1 MKKSIIVAALI
12 AAIGSISANAQVI
25 EQPKF
30 FDNWSIGIEGGAA
43 TPLDNHIGGF
53 FGDMRAAFGLHF
65 NKQLTPVFGTGIE
78 GAGYINTS
86 SWSNRVHSRT
96 GIDES
101 YVGVYGTADLMELFG
116 GYSCK
121 VRPFTIQT
129 VLGAGWGHYY
139 FPHQVHPAVDMFVTK
154 AGLNFN
160 FNTSERFSIAL
171 KPFVSWNM
179 EGPGHVAYDKKYA
192 AFNIMAGISYRLSNK
207 GFTCATPDCPYTQAD
222 IDALNA
228 AINAQRAENQAL
240 QAQVEA
246 QKVQNTAL
254 ATELEAC
261 QNRKPE
267 VVKEVTVNNQLN
279 SVRFVFFRIG
289 SKVVTG
295 DQMPN
300 VEMIA
305 DYMKKHPEA
314 KVVIKGYASK
324 DGGLDRNIAL
334 AAARAEAVK
343 DVLVSKFKIAANRIT
358 AEGQGIGDMF
368 EEDSWNRVSICTLE
382 EAKK

>member
-1 MKKSIIVAALI
+1 MKKSIIFAAIVAAVG
-12 AAIGSISANAQVI
+12 AMSANAQII

-30 FDNWSIGIEGGAA
+30 FDNWSFGIDGGVA
-43 TPLDNHIGGF
+43 TPLNNHNGGF
-53 FGDMRAAFGLHF
+53 FGDMRGGFAAHF
-65 NKQLTPVFGTGIE
+65 NKQLTPVFGTGVE
-78 GAGYINTS
+78 GAAYINTS
-86 SWSNRVHSRT
+86 SWQGRTHSRT

-101 YVGVYGTADLMELFG
+101 YVGIYGTADLMELFG

-139 FPHQVHPAVDMFVTK
+139 FPHNVHPHTNFFATK

-160 FNTSERFSIAL
+160 FNTSERFTISL

-179 EGPGHVAYDKKYA
+179 EGPGHVAYHKNYA
-192 AFNIMAGISYRLSNK
+192 AFNLMAGVSYRLSNK
-207 GFTCATPDCPYTQAD
+207 GFNCARAYNQAE

-228 AINAQRAENQAL
+228 TINAQRAENQAL
-240 QAQVEA
+240 EAQVEA
-246 QKVQNTAL
+246 QKLQNAAL
-254 ATELEAC
+254 AAELEAC
-261 QNRKPE
+261 KNRKPE

-279 SVRFVFFRIG
+279 SVRFVFFRVG
-289 SKVVTG
+289 SKAVTS

-305 DYMKKHPEA
+305 DYMKKHSDC

-324 DGGLDRNIAL
+324 DGNLDKNIAL

-343 DVLVSKFKIAANRIT
+343 SVLVSRYKIAANRIS
-358 AEGQGIGDMF
+358 AEGQGVGDMF
-368 EEDSWNRVSICTLE
+368 EEDSWNRVSVCTLE
-382 EAKK
+382 SDK